1 MTTQQSGYQSALRDE
16 EGWHDLKERAER
28 LRNRAKELR
37 EIDAT
42 LKDIDNLFAN
52 NLKEACERLRIAL
65 TRTPDDAPLLKICA
79 NQGKRL
85 LESQQFTHA
94 LEVAEIGLCYGR
106 GDLLTELR
114 SLSYV
119 ARLLQAPSSS
129 RQNYGELI
137 RNAER
142 LDSLEGIDPENRKL
156 VHKILKECYTDLLAN
171 GHSNELL
178 PQLEASITKLF
189 PEESVKLLEQRKT
202 KIEEIRS
209 EIEKIRSE
217 TELLAIRRL
226 QERAENFFGETRY
239 DDAIKSY
246 AEALELEE
254 KRTLNQSDTGKLITD
269 LQKGKTRTEL
279 YRSLA
284 LAQAQYQKSLRHGEP
299 FDNTL
304 GDAEIACQ
312 AILTNDQLT
321 ELTDIVSEAGR
332 IKTAIGVFHKNW
344 RTQQSALKN
353 AKAFF
358 DIAQSY
364 EPLQAI
370 KPLEDALDY
379 CKRIEQAI
387 SDYSDVR
394 KVQSEI
400 TKLLSEHRLSLDTI
414 KSFTPEYMHEL
425 AEKVAKLQPDRTFVL
440 LAEFKNSL
448 AESIAAEVARLQPAP
463 TFVLPAGF
471 ENSLAKNI
479 AAVVLSSISKSDGI
493 SPAEPNSEEM
503 TNDEVPVGEEP
514 GTTQHSEE
522 MTNDEVPVGE
532 EPGTTQRSNSEN
544 TKTENEKF
552 EGLLPGSITQGSIT
566 TKWTERVSR
575 FFSSKKKPS
584 KYSLNNLERMAVLA
598 VEFLFLIFV
607 MFMLPRMI
615 NPPSGNPPSQV
626 SSMGGTAVASAAPI
640 SDTIATASN
649 TPTSSPTP
657 TPKPTITPT
666 STPTKALEPQTS
678 IHPAF

>member
-1 MTTQQSGYQSALRDE
+1 MATQQSGYQSALRDE
-16 EGWHDLKERAER
+16 EGWHDLTARAEK

-42 LKDIDNLFAN
+42 LKDIDNLFVSN
-52 NLKEACERLRIAL
+52 PEKACEQLRIAL
-65 TRTPDDAPLLKICA
+65 THAPEDR
-79 NQGKRL
+79 RL
-85 LESQQFTHA
+85 LQICKDQGRRLLGEQLFVDA
-94 LEVAEIGLCYGR
+94 LNVLNSGLNYGR

-119 ARLLQAPSSS
+119 ARLLQAD
-129 RQNYGELI
+129 RIRDYNELV
-137 RNAER
+137 RNATR
-142 LDSLEGIDPENRKL
+142 LDSLGGIASEYKDVLYNSL
-156 VHKILKECYTDLLAN
+156 INCYTDLLES
-171 GHSNELL
+171 GDFDVLL
-178 PQLEASITKLF
+178 PQLQASITGLF
-189 PEESVKLLEQRKT
+189 PEKSKEQFEKLKT

-209 EIEKIRSE
+209 K
-217 TELLAIRRL
+217 TELLTIERL
-226 QERAENFFGETRY
+226 QRRATEYLGKKIY
-239 DDAIKSY
+239 DNAIIIY
-246 AEALELEE
+246 DEALKLAER
-254 KRTLNQSDTGKLITD
+254 RTSNQSDTGELITN

-332 IKTAIGVFHKNW
+332 IKTAIRVFHENW

-394 KVQSEI
+394 KVQSKI

-440 LAEFKNSL
+440 PAEFKNSL

-463 TFVLPAGF
+463 TFVLPAEF

-493 SPAEPNSEEM
+493 SPTEPN
-503 TNDEVPVGEEP
+503 
-514 GTTQHSEE
+514 
-522 MTNDEVPVGE
+522 
-532 EPGTTQRSNSEN
+532 
-544 TKTENEKF
+544 
-552 EGLLPGSITQGSIT
+552 TQGSIT
-566 TKWTERVSR
+566 TKWTERVSSL
-575 FFSSKKKPS
+575 FSSERKPS
-584 KYSLNNLERMAVLA
+584 KYSLDNLERMAVLA
-598 VEFLFLIFV
+598 VGFLFLIFV
-607 MFMLPRMI
+607 MFMLPQMI
-615 NPPSGNPPSQV
+615 NPPSGNPPSQN
-626 SSMGGTAVASAAPI
+626 SPMGGTASASTTPTSRA
-640 SDTIATASN
+640 TATASVI
-649 TPTSSPTP
+649 PTSRPTLV
-657 TPKPTITPT
+657 PKPTIPPT
-666 STPTKALEPQTS
+666 SVPTTPLNVKLTITLSDIEVPQPTPDPAQNSTSVPAPTPITAQVNADDKGNWTECDQNVWIDGGKLFKCWRLSPHQDAVDYHKAL
-678 IHPAF
+678 